1 MNNYPENVVMQIK
14 TSLKQLNKPIEAILP
29 IDMKDWLN

>member
-1 MNNYPENVVMQIK
+1 MEYLTK